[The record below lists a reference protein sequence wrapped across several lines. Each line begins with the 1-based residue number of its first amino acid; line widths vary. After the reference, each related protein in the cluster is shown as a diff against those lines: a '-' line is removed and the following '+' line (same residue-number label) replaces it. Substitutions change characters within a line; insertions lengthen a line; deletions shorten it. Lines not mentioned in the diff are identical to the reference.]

1 MKLYKLIIFILI
13 IFIKTGNVLSTE
25 YIFNVNNIELS
36 KNPGISNEQL
46 AQQAIKLAF
55 KELKKKNYLLKIL
68 KNYQD

>member
-36 KNPGISNEQL
+36 KNTDISNEQL
-46 AQQAIKLAF
+46 AQSS
-55 KELKKKNYLLKIL
+55 YKISF
-68 KNYQD
+68 